1 MSLMSEESSKHD
13 GFVWSDET
21 VKEAMELVKD
31 LGDKYLTYKKDES
44 EAIRKEAEERRH
56 YFETVSKHNQKMVYV
71 LVSFLAVVVAFM
83 TVLTGYKLVSGDA
96 LLFLV
101 GTITGYLLLFIQR
114 LVFSSHEEPP
124 TEEIPT

>member
-1 MSLMSEESSKHD
+1 MSEEKPKQE

-21 VKEAMELVKD
+21 VKEAMELIKD
-31 LGDKYLTYKKDES
+31 LGDKYLTYKKEEA
-44 EAIRKEAEERRH
+44 EAIKNEAEGKRH

-71 LVSFLAVVVAFM
+71 LVSFLAAVVAFM
-83 TVLTGYKLVSGDA
+83 SILTANKLVSGDA

-124 TEEIPT
+124 TEELPV